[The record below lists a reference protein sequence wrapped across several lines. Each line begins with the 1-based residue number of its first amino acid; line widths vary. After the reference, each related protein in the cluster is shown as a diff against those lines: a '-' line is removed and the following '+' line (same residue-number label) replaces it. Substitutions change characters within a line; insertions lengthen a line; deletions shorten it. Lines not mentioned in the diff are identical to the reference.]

1 MEVATV
7 RSEPL
12 IGTWSQWVMQ
22 SDPTSPLSA
31 DDEPRLLRWRQWT
44 DWPLTALAAAFLAC
58 YAVQVL
64 YVSATPPVTIV
75 VDVLIWVSWSVFVVD
90 YVVRF
95 ALARRRLRFVLRNPF
110 DLAVVV
116 LPMLR
121 QLRALRVVTVVT
133 LLNRRLIHSMQQR
146 VAVYASGA
154 TLLVGLCASLAVL
167 DAERAAP
174 DATITDFPN
183 ALWWTL
189 TTITTVGYGDRYPV
203 TGEGRL
209 VAATLMVGGIALLG
223 VVTGL
228 VASWLVRTL
237 SGAEEAAEARTA
249 AAVAELR
256 TELAELRRQLLDRA
270 DGVATPSTGH
280 RIGQDAS

>member
-1 MEVATV
+1 MPTDAN
-7 RSEPL
+7 P
-12 IGTWSQWVMQ
+12 WPSQ
-22 SDPTSPLSA
+22 DE
-31 DDEPRLLRWRQWT
+31 EPRLLRWRQRT
-44 DWPLTALAAAFLAC
+44 DWPLTGLAALFLCC
-58 YAVQVL
+58 YGVQVL
-64 YVSATPPVTIV
+64 YLSAGPALTIALE
-75 VDVLIWVSWSVFVVD
+75 VLIWVTWSLFALD
-90 YVVRF
+90 YVIRF
-95 ALARRRLRFVLRNPF
+95 CLARRKLRFVARNPF

-121 QLRALRVVTVVT
+121 QLRALRVLTVVT
-133 LLNRRLIHSMQQR
+133 LLNRRLIHSLQQR
-146 VAVYASGA
+146 VALYASGA

-167 DAERAAP
+167 DAERGAP

-183 ALWWTL
+183 AVWWTL

-237 SGAEEAAEARTA
+237 SGAEEASEARTV
-249 AAVAELR
+249 AAVADLR
-256 TELAELRRQLLDRA
+256 AEIAALRLQLSERQEGPSPETGTAARARPVTA
-270 DGVATPSTGH
+270 DGES
-280 RIGQDAS
+280 R

>member
-1 MEVATV
+1 MTA
-7 RSEPL
+7 EPF
-12 IGTWSQWVMQ
+12 
-22 SDPTSPLSA
+22 A
-31 DDEPRLLRWRQWT
+31 DDEDRLLRWRQWT
-44 DWPLTALAAAFLAC
+44 DWPLTGLAALFLGC

-64 YVSATPPVTIV
+64 YVSAPSTVIAA
-75 VDVLIWVSWSVFVVD
+75 VDTVIWVAWSLFVVD

-95 ALARRRLRFVLRNPF
+95 CLARRRLRFVLRHPF
-110 DLAVVV
+110 DLAVVL

-133 LLNRRLIHSMQQR
+133 LLNRRLIHSLQQR
-146 VAVYASGA
+146 VALYASGA

-167 DAERAAP
+167 DAERGAP

-183 ALWWTL
+183 ALWWAL

-237 SGAEEAAEARTA
+237 SGAEVAAEARTA

-256 TELAELRRQLLDRA
+256 AELVALRRELADQRGRDE
-270 DGVATPSTGH
+270 T
-280 RIGQDAS
+280 

>member
-1 MEVATV
+1 MA
-7 RSEPL
+7 
-12 IGTWSQWVMQ
+12 
-22 SDPTSPLSA
+22 SDLTARPSA
-31 DDEPRLLRWRQWT
+31 DDEPRLYRWRQWT
-44 DWPLTALAAAFLAC
+44 DWPLTGLAAVFLGC

-64 YVSATPPVTIV
+64 YVSAPSWVTAV
-75 VDVLIWVSWSVFVVD
+75 VDVLIWVTWAVFVVD

-95 ALARRRLRFVLRNPF
+95 LLARQRLRFVLRNPF

-133 LLNRRLIHSMQQR
+133 LLNRRLIHSLQQR
-146 VAVYASGA
+146 VALYASGA

-167 DAERAAP
+167 DAERGAP
-174 DATITDFPN
+174 DATITVFPN

-209 VAATLMVGGIALLG
+209 VAATLMVSGIALLG

-237 SGAEEAAEARTA
+237 SGAEVAAEARTA

-256 TELAELRRQLLDRA
+256 EELVALRRQLAAASADQPTSHDR
-270 DGVATPSTGH
+270 
-280 RIGQDAS
+280 DARQP

>member
-1 MEVATV
+1 MRTEMRPQLAV
-7 RSEPL
+7 
-12 IGTWSQWVMQ
+12 
-22 SDPTSPLSA
+22 
-31 DDEPRLLRWRQWT
+31 DDEDRLAQWRLWT
-44 DWPLTALAAAFLAC
+44 DWPLTGLAALFLGC

-64 YVSATPPVTIV
+64 YVSASPAVTF
-75 VDVLIWVSWSVFVVD
+75 VLDLVIWVAWSLFALD
-90 YVVRF
+90 YVIRF
-95 ALARRRLRFVLRNPF
+95 GLARRRLRFVLRNPF

-133 LLNRRLIHSMQQR
+133 LLNRRLIYSLQQQ
-146 VAVYASGA
+146 VALYASGA

-167 DAERAAP
+167 DAERGAP
-174 DATITDFPN
+174 EATITDFPD

-203 TGEGRL
+203 TAEGRL

-237 SGAEEAAEARTA
+237 SGAEDAAEARTA

-256 TELAELRRQLLDRA
+256 AEMVELRRLLTVQPDTGRGAAGTTGERSRAA
-270 DGVATPSTGH
+270 DGPE
-280 RIGQDAS
+280 

>member
-1 MEVATV
+1 MPNDVPY
-7 RSEPL
+7 RPSSE
-12 IGTWSQWVMQ
+12 
-22 SDPTSPLSA
+22 
-31 DDEPRLLRWRQWT
+31 DEPRLYRWRQWT
-44 DWPLTALAAAFLAC
+44 DWPLTALAGLFLAG

-64 YVSATPPVTIV
+64 YVSAPPEVVVV
-75 VDVLIWVSWSVFVVD
+75 VDAVIWVTWAMFVLD
-90 YVVRF
+90 YVIRF
-95 ALARRRLRFVLRNPF
+95 AIARRRLRFVLRNPF

-133 LLNRRLIHSMQQR
+133 LLNRRLIHSLQQR
-146 VAVYASGA
+146 VALYASGA

-167 DAERAAP
+167 DAERNAP
-174 DATITDFPN
+174 DATITDFPE

-237 SGAEEAAEARTA
+237 SGVEEAAEARTA

-256 TELAELRRQLLDRA
+256 NELVELRRQLA
-270 DGVATPSTGH
+270 DAQQAAGPDYRVGSGSGSGTTAAPGDGS
-280 RIGQDAS
+280 

>member
-1 MEVATV
+1 M
-7 RSEPL
+7 P
-12 IGTWSQWVMQ
+12 
-22 SDPTSPLSA
+22 SDPKSWPSE
-31 DDEPRLLRWRQWT
+31 DDEPRISRWRQRT
-44 DWPLTALAAAFLAC
+44 DWPLTGLAALFLCC

-64 YVSATPPVTIV
+64 YVSASPAVTAAV
-75 VDVLIWVSWSVFVVD
+75 EGLIWATWSLFAAD

-95 ALARRRLRFVLRNPF
+95 GLARRKLRFVLRNPF
-110 DLAVVV
+110 DLAVVL

-121 QLRALRVVTVVT
+121 QLRALRVLTVVT
-133 LLNRRLIHSMQQR
+133 LLNRRLIHSLQQR
-146 VAVYASGA
+146 VALYASGA
-154 TLLVGLCASLAVL
+154 TLLVGLSASLAVL
-167 DAERAAP
+167 DAERGAP

-183 ALWWTL
+183 AAWWTL

-249 AAVAELR
+249 EAVHELR
-256 TELAELRRQLLDRA
+256 AELAELRRQLSGRHEPAPPGAEA
-270 DGVATPSTGH
+270 DTTART
-280 RIGQDAS
+280 